1 MTKKTFTDALSSVLA
16 GADPIVTADALTP
29 ETQDNDGGQISTKPE
44 EPKAPKIGAVI
55 GEMVLDATL
64 SYDMIVNAIHARFP
78 GCNTSA
84 RSVASVAAR
93 MRKTGVEV
101 PMRRKG
107 QAVA

>member
-16 GADPIVTADALTP
+16 GADPIATADALIA
-29 ETQDNDGGQISTKPE
+29 ETQDDAPTE
-44 EPKAPKIGAVI
+44 EPKPQKIGTVI
-55 GEMVLDATL
+55 AEMVMDAAL

-93 MRKTGVEV
+93 MRRDGVDV